1 MDLQEVRKILT
12 FVLKD
17 KGVQTYV
24 PVDHYNGLLD
34 LCNNLQFKKKLGIPE
49 QYSPG
54 MPVPR
59 EVVEITQKNMGDLRP
74 FKKVLGERDHGP
86 LIVDKFGYTN
96 IPSDFV
102 YYTSLYYFNT
112 EDGVTSLTDIDVVTD
127 KQWSER
133 VSHAIEYPD
142 RDYPICNIVADKVR
156 FMPKDL
162 RQVLMTYYRW
172 PAIPF
177 YSYIY
182 DSDKKI
188 FVYDSASSTQLEWD
202 AMNIYDIIILMLE
215 FFGIKM
221 TAQDLVQFSDQ
232 KIKEGV

>member
-1 MDLQEVRKILT
+1 M
-12 FVLKD
+12 D
-17 KGVQTYV
+17 KGVQIYF
-24 PVDHYNGLLD
+24 PIDHYNELLA
-34 LCNNLQFKKKLGIPE
+34 LCNILQFKKKLGIPE

-54 MPVPR
+54 MPIPR
-59 EVVEITQKNMGDLRP
+59 EVVEITQRNMGDLRP
-74 FKKVLGERDHGP
+74 FKKVLGERDYGP
-86 LIVDKFGYTN
+86 LIVDKFGYTD
-96 IPSDFV
+96 IPTDFV

-112 EDGVTSLTDIDVVTD
+112 EDKVTSLTDIDVVTD
-127 KQWSER
+127 KRWSER

-142 RDYPICNIVADKVR
+142 RDYPICNIVANKIR

-172 PAIPF
+172 PVTP
-177 YSYIY
+177 IY
-182 DSDKKI
+182 KMAYDFSDYKME
-188 FVYDSASSTQLEWD
+188 VYDEVNSVQLEWD
-202 AMNIYDIIILMLE
+202 DMNIYDIIILMLE